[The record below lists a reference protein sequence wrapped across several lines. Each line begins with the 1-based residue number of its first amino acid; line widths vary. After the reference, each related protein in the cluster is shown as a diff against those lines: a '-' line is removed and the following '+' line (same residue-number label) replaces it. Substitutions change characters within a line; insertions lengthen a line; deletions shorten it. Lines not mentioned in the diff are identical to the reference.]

1 MSDAITRLGATLE
14 GRYAI
19 ERELGAGGMATVYL
33 AHDVRHNRKV
43 ALKVLRPELAAIL
56 GGERFLK
63 EIQLT
68 ANLQHPHILPLHDS
82 GEAEGIVYYVMPYV
96 EGESLRD
103 RLVKE
108 KQLPVEDAVRIAAEV
123 ASALDYAHRH
133 GVVHRDIKPENILL
147 HDGSALVA
155 DFGIALAV
163 SSAGGGTRMT
173 ETGMS
178 LGTPHY
184 MAPEQAMGERE
195 ITPKADVYALGCVL
209 YEMLTGEPPFTGPT
223 AQAII
228 ARVMT
233 EQPRSLT
240 LQRHTIPPHLEAVV
254 KRALEKLPADR
265 FASAAQFVEALT
277 HPGSMALPPAM
288 TGAAPAAGAALRARG
303 VGRRVARIAG
313 GVGALA
319 LAAVAGA
326 GIWKWLGPQ
335 PVFPGRPVVRFG
347 ILLPRDAEPVG
358 ATGSTIAFSP
368 DGSRIAYVG
377 RAQSGQRLYVRGL
390 DQLDPVPIPGSEG
403 GILPFFSAD
412 GQWVGFRQGSRL
424 VKVALAGGPV
434 LPLCDVVGS
443 TFGATW
449 SVGDTIIFAS
459 DSGLLDVPAAGG
471 SARVVVKPDSGEAF
485 RWPDVLPDG
494 RAVLFTV
501 FARGTVKLAALDRR
515 TGAVQRLQQPGA
527 YPRYVTAGF
536 VVLSDP
542 SGITSTVPFD
552 ARRLEVTGAAM
563 PLADRLQTSPDGD
576 RNLGVSSTGDFA
588 FQASVTAGSRLVLV
602 DRNGSARD
610 AGSDTGF
617 YVAPR
622 LSPDG
627 KRVAVTRF
635 VDATFSSNDVWVV
648 DLAQR
653 TRTRLTFDTTAW
665 VPVWTPD
672 GRRIAYARQPGG
684 LRSFASQIY
693 WVPADGSGTP
703 ESLVVAAGSWLP
715 VTFEPAGRGLVY
727 QGRATEAS
735 RGEIWQLGLAG
746 AATPR
751 QVLASAFHNNA
762 PSLSPDGRWMAYVSN
777 ESGRAEVYVRP
788 YPGPGGRWQV
798 SLDGGEEPVWSPVGG
813 EIFYRDG
820 DRMMA
825 AAIRTEG
832 GFEVGSRT
840 QLFAGTYD
848 RFGFVRDY
856 DVTRDGQT
864 FIMFQRVQ
872 GTEQSVFVTLNWFDR
887 FRAGRRGG
895 GGR

>member
-1 MSDAITRLGATLE
+1 LNDAITRLGATLE

-33 AHDVRHNRKV
+33 AQDVRHNRKV

-82 GEAEGIVYYVMPYV
+82 GESDGIVYYVMPYV

-108 KQLPVEDAVRIAAEV
+108 KQLPVDDAIRIATEV

-265 FASAAQFVEALT
+265 FATAAQFVEALT
-277 HPGSMALPPAM
+277 HPGSIPLLAAATGAITSASAALPAQS
-288 TGAAPAAGAALRARG
+288 

-313 GVGALA
+313 AGALLV
-319 LAAVAGA
+319 LAAAGGA
-326 GIWKWLGPQ
+326 GLWKWLGPQ

-347 ILLPRDAEPVG
+347 ILLPRESEPVG

-377 RAQSGQRLYVRGL
+377 RAQSGQRIYVRGL
-390 DQLDPVPIPGSEG
+390 DQLDPTPIQGSEG

-412 GQWVGFRQGSRL
+412 GQWVGFRQGNRL

-434 LPLCDVVGS
+434 TPICDATGN
-443 TFGATW
+443 TYGASWT
-449 SVGDTIIFAS
+449 SSDTIVFAS
-459 DSGLLDVPAAGG
+459 DSGLLDVPASGG
-471 SARVVVKPDSGEAF
+471 IPRVVAKPDSGEGF
-485 RWPDVLPDG
+485 RWPEVLPDG
-494 RAVLFTV
+494 HALLFTV
-501 FARGTVKLAALDRR
+501 FARGTPRLAALDRR
-515 TGAVQRLQQPGA
+515 TGAVKRLQQAGG

-542 SGITSTVPFD
+542 SGIVSAVPFD

-563 PLADRLQTSPDGD
+563 PLADKLSTSPDGD

-588 FQASVTAGSRLVLV
+588 YQATPTAGSRLVLV
-602 DRNGSARD
+602 DRSGSARD
-610 AGSDTGF
+610 AGSDTG
-617 YVAPR
+617 YYYAPR

-627 KRVAVTRF
+627 KRVAVTRWA
-635 VDATFSSNDVWVV
+635 DINFSARDVWVV
-648 DLAQR
+648 DLVQR
-653 TRTRLTFDTTAW
+653 TRTRLTFDTTAE

-672 GRRIAYARQPGG
+672 GRRIAFARHPGG
-684 LRSFASQIY
+684 IGAFASRIY
-693 WVPADGSGTP
+693 WVPADGSGAP
-703 ESLVVAAGSWLP
+703 ESLVVAAGAWSP
-715 VTFEPAGRGLVY
+715 VTFEPAGRALVY
-727 QGRATEAS
+727 HGLATEQSKA
-735 RGEIWQLGLAG
+735 EIWQLSLGG
-746 AATPR
+746 SSTPH
-751 QVLASAFHNNA
+751 QALASTFHNYEPA
-762 PSLSPDGRWMAYVSN
+762 LSPDGRWMAYVSD
-777 ESGRAEVYVRP
+777 ESGRVEVYVRP

-798 SLDGGEEPVWSPVGG
+798 SLDGGDEPVWSLTGH
-813 EIFYRDG
+813 EIFYRNS

-825 AAIRTEG
+825 ATVRTGG
-832 GFEVGSRT
+832 GFEVGNRT

-848 RFGFVRDY
+848 RVPPARGY

-887 FRAGRRGG
+887 FRGGRR
-895 GGR
+895 